1 MQPLLM
7 APFTRSMSDVTDS
20 HSLCLGFHRDL
31 PLMVG
36 ICYYFNRGSGA
47 AQYALYLARPS

>member
-1 MQPLLM
+1 
-7 APFTRSMSDVTDS
+7 MSDVTDS

-31 PLMVG
+31 SLMVG
-36 ICYYFNRGSGA
+36 ICYHFNQGRGA